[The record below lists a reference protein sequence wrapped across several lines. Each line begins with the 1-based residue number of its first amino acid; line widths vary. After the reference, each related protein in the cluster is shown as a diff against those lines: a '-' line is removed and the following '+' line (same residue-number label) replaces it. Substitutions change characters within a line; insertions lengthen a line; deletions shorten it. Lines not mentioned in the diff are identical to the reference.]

1 MSTTLSQPA
10 QMAACVYAGLV
21 MGLFRDLLNM
31 LAPTERMWLNAIKD
45 IVFWAG
51 CALLA
56 AATLFLANGLVVRPF
71 TLACFLFGFLLWR
84 FSATPFLMGIH
95 RFVSSA
101 ARAFFT
107 RFSRLL
113 E

>member
-1 MSTTLSQPA
+1 LSTTLSQPA
-10 QMAACVYAGLV
+10 QMAACIYAGLI
-21 MGLFRDLLNM
+21 MGIFRDALDMLL
-31 LAPTERMWLNAIKD
+31 PTERMWLNAVKD

-56 AATLFLANGLVVRPF
+56 AGTLFLANGLVVRPF

-84 FSATPFLMGIH
+84 FAATPFVMGIY
-95 RFVSSA
+95 RFFA
-101 ARAFFT
+101 AGVRAFFT
-107 RFSRLL
+107 RFFQLL